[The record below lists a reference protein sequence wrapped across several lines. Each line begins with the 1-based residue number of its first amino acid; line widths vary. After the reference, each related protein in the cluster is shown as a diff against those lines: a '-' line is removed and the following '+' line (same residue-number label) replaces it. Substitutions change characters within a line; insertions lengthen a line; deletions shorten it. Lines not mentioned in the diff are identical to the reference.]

1 MDSNVKKPACS
12 FKNAHAVSDSNE
24 NCSTLQAQ
32 LRMATDKAQMDV
44 MMLQEAHERKVGLLI
59 DKLRLQRLC
68 LEITKDAVAEIIC
81 DLPLLQ
87 SVCSE
92 LSHSLQS
99 GDAASNFASQ
109 RMYDLSQSL
118 GDAGGVGSSQG
129 SMRSVAG
136 TVVCSEGAEAESH
149 KLFLA
154 QQKIRKL
161 ESELAVSQDRSKR
174 IAGLEDE
181 MEAYMS
187 IQDHKIQSMQY
198 QICDLM
204 SKLEAERKRNE
215 ALCNKQSP
223 RGTSVT
229 VEKGE
234 KSHIMQ
240 MKLPSA
246 GQLAEAQA
254 VNQDEGGPKQT
265 AWRGA
270 SLIGDPSN
278 VSPIPL
284 ISSQRGC
291 SPYNPIEF
299 REWLKDKEEDP
310 NVLSAQRGP
319 RGSVSELAN
328 KFEFGRPPSGNDNQ
342 VSAAAFDVSEKEI
355 TSSPRLIKLST
366 SAQRSLV
373 QKAISLYDSS
383 GKQRGVSEAK
393 SKALA
398 EVVLMKSNFRPQ
410 SSHPVQPHRL
420 GTQLK
425 MGRAASLDCDALNS
439 LGSSTDIG
447 ETAVIVCG
455 FQGGDRTPVLS
466 AGLRK

>member
-1 MDSNVKKPACS
+1 
-12 FKNAHAVSDSNE
+12 
-24 NCSTLQAQ
+24 
-32 LRMATDKAQMDV
+32 
-44 MMLQEAHERKVGLLI
+44 VGLLI

-129 SMRSVAG
+129 SMRSAAG

-149 KLFLA
+149 KLFAA

-161 ESELAVSQDRSKR
+161 ESELSVSQDRSKR

-215 ALCNKQSP
+215 VLCNKQSP
-223 RGTSVT
+223 RGPSVT
-229 VEKGE
+229 VEKGDT
-234 KSHIMQ
+234 SHVVQ

-246 GQLAEAQA
+246 GQLAQAHA

-265 AWRGA
+265 A
-270 SLIGDPSN
+270 SLNGNLSN
-278 VSPIPL
+278 ASPIPF

-299 REWLKDKEEDP
+299 REWVQDKEEDP
-310 NVLSAQRGP
+310 NVSSAQRVR

-328 KFEFGRPPSGNDNQ
+328 KFEFGRPPSGSDNQ

-366 SAQRSLV
+366 SAQRFLV
-373 QKAISLYDSS
+373 QKAISLYDSR
-383 GKQRGVSEAK
+383 GKQPGASEGK
-393 SKALA
+393 SMALA
-398 EVVLMKSNFRPQ
+398 DVALMKRNGRPQ
-410 SSHPVQPHRL
+410 SSHLANPHRL
-420 GTQLK
+420 GTQLN

-439 LGSSTDIG
+439 LDSSTDIG
-447 ETAVIVCG
+447 ETAVIVGG
-455 FQGGDRTPVLS
+455 FQGGGRTPACES
-466 AGLRK
+466 AV